1 MMTERELLDLLE
13 KAIQIAV
20 SAHAGQV
27 DLHGEP
33 YILHPLRVM
42 HKLSSVKDR
51 TVAILHDVVED
62 SDWTLFKLAE
72 EGFPED
78 LLATLAKLTKSRGEN
93 YLESYIPRI
102 KDDPRARRVK
112 LADLDDNTDMTRLY
126 LKSELDAK
134 RLAKYHTAIQILK
147 FE

>member
-1 MMTERELLDLLE
+1 MKLEQLLMLLE
-13 KAIQIAV
+13 KAIRIAV
-20 SAHAGQV
+20 LAHLEQK
-27 DLHGEP
+27 DLSGEP

-42 HKLSSVKDR
+42 SKLTSPSDKI
-51 TVAILHDVVED
+51 VAILHDVVED
-62 SDWTLFKLAE
+62 TDWTIEKLAE

-78 LLATLAKLTKSRGEN
+78 LLTTLAKLTKSRGEN
-93 YLESYIPRI
+93 YLESYIPRV
-102 KDDPRARRVK
+102 KGDLRARRVK